1 MRKETYCL
9 SCRKNTENTNPKIV
23 KSKNNRSMMLSKC
36 AICSNKKSRFI
47 SQGSGLFDILGL
59 NTPQNR
65 MKNALWNA
73 FR

>member
-1 MRKETYCL
+1 MNSYCL
-9 SCRKNTENTNPKIV
+9 LCKKDTENINPKIV
-23 KSKNNRSMMLSKC
+23 RTKNNRLMMLSKC

-47 SQGSGLFDILGL
+47 SQGSGLLDNLGL

>member
-1 MRKETYCL
+1 MNSYCL
-9 SCRKNTENTNPKIV
+9 SCKKDTENINPKIV
-23 KSKNNRSMMLSKC
+23 RTKNNRLMRLSKC
-36 AICSNKKSRFI
+36 AICNNKKSRFI
-47 SQGSGLFDILGL
+47 SQGSGLLDSLGL

>member
-1 MRKETYCL
+1 
-9 SCRKNTENTNPKIV
+9 
-23 KSKNNRSMMLSKC
+23 MMKC
-36 AICSNKKSRFI
+36 NCSVCGNKKSRFTSI
-47 SQGSGLFDILGL
+47 VSGLLDSLGL

>member
-1 MRKETYCL
+1 MKTYCL
-9 SCRKNTENTNPKIV
+9 VCKKLTENNNIETV
-23 KSKNNRSMMLSKC
+23 KNKGRLMIKSIYP
-36 AICSNKKSRFI
+36 ICRNKKSRFI
-47 SQGSGLFDILGL
+47 SKGSGLLDSFGL

>member
-1 MRKETYCL
+1 MKTYCL
-9 SCRKNTENTNPKIV
+9 VCKKIINNANSKTV
-23 KSKNNRSMMLSKC
+23 KTKGRLMIKSSRT
-36 AICSNKKSRFI
+36 ICGNKKSRFI
-47 SQGSGLFDILGL
+47 SQGSGLFDSLGL

>member
-1 MRKETYCL
+1 MD
-9 SCRKNTENTNPKIV
+9 
-23 KSKNNRSMMLSKC
+23 
-36 AICSNKKSRFI
+36 
-47 SQGSGLFDILGL
+47 QGSSLQGSSLFDSLGL

>member
-1 MRKETYCL
+1 MNSHCL
-9 SCRKNTENTNPKIV
+9 SCKKDTENINAKIV
-23 KSKNNRSMMLSKC
+23 RTKNYRLMILLKC
-36 AICSNKKSRFI
+36 AICNHKKPRFI
-47 SQGSGLFDILGL
+47 SQGSGLLENLGL

>member
-1 MRKETYCL
+1 MRAITYYL
-9 SCRKNTENTNPKIV
+9 SCKKDTRNIDPKVV
-23 KSKNNRSMMLSKC
+23 KTKNNKRVLISRCS
-36 AICSNKKSRFI
+36 ICNNKKSAFI
-47 SQGSGLFDILGL
+47 SQGPGLLDTLGL

>member
-1 MRKETYCL
+1 MKTYCL
-9 SCRKNTENTNPKIV
+9 VCEKLTDNTNLKTV
-23 KSKNNRSMMLSKC
+23 KERLMMKS
-36 AICSNKKSRFI
+36 ICPMCGYKKSRFI
-47 SQGSGLFDILGL
+47 SQGSGLLDSLGL